1 MTSLV
6 LSVLGEDRPG
16 LVSTVSRTV
25 ETRGG
30 SWQRSQLA
38 RLDGM
43 FAGIVVVDVP
53 EAAVGDLGTDLAA
66 LAAEGLEVRVTR
78 AEGDRSEPAAPGL
91 DRWQLHLIGQ
101 DRPGIVA
108 EVSQALADRGV
119 GVDELVTEVREAP
132 QSGGHLFEVD
142 AWLSLP
148 AGTDEAAVR
157 DDLEQLADEL
167 MVDLDLEE
175 L

>member
-25 ETRGG
+25 EARGG

-43 FAGIVVVDVP
+43 FVGIVVVEVP
-53 EAAVGDLGTDLAA
+53 EAAVAGLGADLASLGT
-66 LAAEGLEVRVTR
+66 EGLEVRVTR
-78 AEGDRSEPAAPGL
+78 AEGDRSAADSAAV
-91 DRWQLHLIGQ
+91 DRWQLHLLGH

-119 GVDELVTEVREAP
+119 GVDELVTDVRDAP
-132 QSGGHLFEVD
+132 QAGGRLFEVD

-148 AGTDEAAVR
+148 SGTDEAAVR
-157 DDLEQLADEL
+157 ADLEQLADEL

-175 L
+175 I